1 MPGCD
6 SAARD
11 GQTVTWKAKS
21 QLFGSLPSRKPG
33 TTRDSLLTE
42 EGDWQ
47 AGKDGSLLTEEGDRP
62 AGKDGTPIACPGKGV
77 PAFPPGRPAA
87 APAAAVA
94 RRTLRIPRPIHH
106 INQGVNGRT
115 ARAPPGY
122 HTAEQVSNPEPLDSR
137 PCVLTTTLLGG
148 GGGGTREREREQRT
162 P

>member
-21 QLFGSLPSRKPG
+21 QLFGSLRSRKPG

-47 AGKDGSLLTEEGDRP
+47 TGKDGSLLTEEGDRP

-94 RRTLRIPRPIHH
+94 RRTLRIPRPIYH

-115 ARAPPGY
+115 ARAPPGAP
-122 HTAEQVSNPEPLDSR
+122 HTRGGLEPGISGFS
-137 PCVLTTTLLGG
+137 TLRVNRSGG
-148 GGGGTREREREQRT
+148 SACPGG
-162 P
+162 